1 MIQLEGTAK
10 RSFLF
15 PSNIHEAMSYYA
27 EMEGLFRYLPHISLK
42 KTYSTTQ
49 FRVLYASTELSI
61 YKIQLY
67 CDLEVTIEK
76 ENGVI
81 SVGKLNGKDPV
92 KPRVGLHS
100 SRAMASFTSTSRFI
114 SDGENTRIY
123 YHLHLRGELP
133 TPRAFSLVP
142 DKITNHIVE
151 NITKHRIREI
161 ADGFIIGSL
170 AKFENKE

>member
-1 MIQLEGTAK
+1 MSHYAK
-10 RSFLF
+10 
-15 PSNIHEAMSYYA
+15 
-27 EMEGLFRYLPHISLK
+27 MEGIFNYLPHITLK
-42 KTYSTTQ
+42 KTYSTSQ

-81 SVGKLNGKDPV
+81 AVGKLNGKKPV
-92 KPRVGLHS
+92 KPNVGLHS
-100 SRAMASFTSTSRFI
+100 SRGMASFVSTSRFI

-123 YHLHLRGELP
+123 YHLHLKGELP

-142 DKITNHIVE
+142 NNITNHIAE
-151 NITKHRIREI
+151 NITKHRIYEI

-170 AKFENKE
+170 ADFEKKKSSSTTN